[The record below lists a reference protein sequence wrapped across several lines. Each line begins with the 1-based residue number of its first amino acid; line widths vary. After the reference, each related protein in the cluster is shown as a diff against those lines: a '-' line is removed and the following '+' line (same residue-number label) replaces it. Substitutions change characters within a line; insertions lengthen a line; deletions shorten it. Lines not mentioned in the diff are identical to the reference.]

1 MENWRIYKWRKN
13 PRRKQLFINMDFVFW
28 EKIKNKQ
35 AIVCLNFFNILMMI
49 EIKTLT
55 TNREKKKK

>member
-1 MENWRIYKWRKN
+1 MENWRIYKW
-13 PRRKQLFINMDFVFW
+13 RKQLFINMDFVFW

-35 AIVCLNFFNILMMI
+35 GIVCLNFFNILMMI

-55 TNREKKKK
+55 TNRKKKKK